1 MLGLSGFHFKET
13 MAGTWVRDGVERP
26 ISFSLT
32 ARASSWLQHLRDHK
46 AAIDGL
52 ITMDGFAT
60 ERPLTGEMTI
70 NPIFGGIIRY
80 EFSFGADDGQRYRF
94 DGQKD
99 VTLLDPV
106 GSMINLPATIC
117 DESSRPFATA
127 TLKFNPRDLPT
138 FLASFRPSF

>member
-1 MLGLSGFHFKET
+1 VRGLSGFHFKET
-13 MAGTWVRDGVERP
+13 MAGTWTRDGVERP

-52 ITMDGFAT
+52 ITMEGLAT

-80 EFSFGADDGQRYRF
+80 EFGFGADDGQRYHF
-94 DGQKD
+94 AGQKD
-99 VTLLDPV
+99 VSLLDVV
-106 GSMINLPATIC
+106 GTMTTLPGTIS
-117 DESSRPFATA
+117 DERGKQIATA
-127 TLKFNPRDLPT
+127 MLKFNARDLPT
-138 FLASFRPSF
+138 FLASFRPTF